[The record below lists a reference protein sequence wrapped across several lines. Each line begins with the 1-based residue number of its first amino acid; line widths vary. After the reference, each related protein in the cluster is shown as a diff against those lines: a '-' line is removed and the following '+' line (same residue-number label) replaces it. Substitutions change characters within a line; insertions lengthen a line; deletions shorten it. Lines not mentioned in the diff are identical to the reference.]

1 MSNFKQTRKVGVAG
15 GFINQ
20 MMGNNQTY
28 PIVGKGATELM
39 YSDRHA
45 WEVISVSDDHSRCTI
60 QAYDPERID
69 NLGMSDSQSYKYEK
83 LTEEKRNLVWRKKQ
97 GGTWCSHG
105 KEIRIIPKIR
115 KQLEQHNYWSYDAM
129 IEVYGKK
136 IADHVFRKDD
146 PDGTYYKGLRL
157 VDGITKEYDNY
168 HPISIIFG
176 IKEKYYDFSF

>member
-1 MSNFKQTRKVGVAG
+1 MEKFKQSRKVGVAG

-20 MMGNNQTY
+20 MMGNNKTY

-45 WEVISVSDDHSRCTI
+45 WEVIDTSEDHSRCTI

-83 LTEEKRNLVWRKKQ
+83 LTEEKRNLVWRSKQ
-97 GGTWCSHG
+97 GGCWCVHT
-105 KEIRIIPKIR
+105 KEVRIIPKIR
-115 KQLEQHNYWSYDAM
+115 KELEQITYWTYEAM
-129 IEVYGKK
+129 TEKYGKK

-146 PDGTYYKGLRL
+146 EDGTYYKGLRL

-168 HPISIIFG
+168 QPISIIFG
-176 IKEKYYDFSF
+176 LKEKYYDFSF